1 MTGYDALRT
10 AAAWLDLS
18 ARGRIYATGGDRA
31 RLLHAMT
38 TNHVQQLTPGTG
50 CYAFFLNAQG
60 HVLADVNLLCFA
72 DRFLL
77 DTEPE
82 TRERVVRHLDKYII
96 ADDVALED
104 VTGPLA
110 CVAVEG
116 PHAAATL
123 AAIGAPA
130 PDAGYAHAA
139 SDGAIVQH
147 ASQTGEPG
155 FRIFIPAE
163 TKADWIARLES
174 GGAIHATPDEARTVR
189 LEHGKPRYGED
200 IFDTTLPQET
210 RQMHAVHFAK
220 GCYIGQE
227 IVERIRSRGHV
238 NRLLVKLEV
247 EGESPLAPGTK
258 LTAGAADAGEITSS
272 AFSPALRQVVALA
285 YVRAQYAADA
295 ATLQAG
301 GRAATIRPFLHPP
314 LHPPLL
320 S

>member
-1 MTGYDALRT
+1 MPSGYDALRN

-18 ARGRIYATGGDRA
+18 TRGRIDATGDDRA

-38 TNHVQQLTPGTG
+38 TNHVQELTPGTG

-60 HVLADVNLLCFA
+60 HIQADVNLLCLE

-82 TRERVVRHLDKYII
+82 TRERVFRHLDKYII

-104 VTGPLA
+104 VTAMLA

-116 PHAAATL
+116 PHAAAAL

-130 PDAGYAHAA
+130 PETGYTHVRWEGGIVENA
-139 SDGAIVQH
+139 SE
-147 ASQTGEPG
+147 TGEPG
-155 FRIFIPAE
+155 FRIFMPVK
-163 TKADWIARLES
+163 TMPGCIARLES
-174 GGAIHATPDEARTVR
+174 AGAVHATSVEARTVR

-200 IFDTTLPQET
+200 VFDTTLPQET
-210 RQMHAVHFAK
+210 QQMHAVHFSK

-227 IVERIRSRGHV
+227 IVERIRSRGRV

-247 EGESPLAPGTK
+247 EGLALLAGGTK
-258 LTAGAADAGEITSS
+258 VTAGAGDAGEITSS
-272 AFSPALRQVVALA
+272 AFSPALGKVVALA
-285 YVRAQYAADA
+285 YVRAQYAADG
-295 ATLQAG
+295 TVLQVG
-301 GRAATIRPFLHPP
+301 GRAAAVAAERGLITQAI
-314 LHPPLL
+314 